1 MTNATST
8 ANGEASTP
16 DARPEGGTNAA
27 DQLGPIRIVR
37 GVGEEML
44 GAAARYVMWRTEEDY
59 GYGHIPEWH
68 WDMDA
73 ARDTYEHTPGQALWV
88 ALTPVDDGAVGAD
101 AVGDPAPGTL
111 DVVLPGQT
119 TRERIVGT
127 AAIRAGG
134 PKGAMHPP
142 ELIATYGD
150 PATTAQIVRVMIA
163 PEARRRGIASRFVAI
178 ATDFTRDAGYE
189 RLYLHTNALV
199 PGALEFWR
207 RHAEEVYDA
216 RGTDYDADPRFETVH
231 FEIPLHA

>member
-8 ANGEASTP
+8 SNSDVTTP
-16 DARPEGGTNAA
+16 DAHLETSPA
-27 DQLGPIRIVR
+27 DHTPTLGPIRIVR
-37 GVGEEML
+37 AVGEEML
-44 GAAARYVMWRTEEDY
+44 DAAAQYVMWRTQEDY

-73 ARDTYEHTPGQALWV
+73 ARDTYEHTPRQALWV
-88 ALTPVDDGAVGAD
+88 ALTPIGEGHTD
-101 AVGDPAPGTL
+101 AASDPTPGTL
-111 DVVLPGQT
+111 AVTLPGQP

-127 AAIRAGG
+127 TAIRAGG
-134 PKGAMHPP
+134 PKGDMHPP
-142 ELIATYGD
+142 ELIATYRD

-178 ATDFTRDAGYE
+178 ATAFTREAGYE

-199 PGALEFWR
+199 SGALEFWR
-207 RHAEEVYDA
+207 RYAEEVYDA
-216 RGTDYDADPRFETVH
+216 RGTEYDADPRFETVH